1 MIYKYIVSVIGIDI
15 SDIVFA
21 TDSDEA
27 KKVFCRKR
35 GLAIDL
41 KRLTARRTKEE

>member
-1 MIYKYIVSVIGIDI
+1 MPYKYIVTVTDIGV
-15 SDIVFA
+15 SDTVFA

-35 GLAIDL
+35 GLTIDL
-41 KRLTARRTKEE
+41 TRLTARRTEE

>member
-1 MIYKYIVSVIGIDI
+1 MKYKYIVTVTDIGV

-27 KKVFCRKR
+27 KAKFCKNR
-35 GLAIDL
+35 GLTIDL
-41 KRLTARRTKEE
+41 TRLTARRAEE

>member
-1 MIYKYIVSVIGIDI
+1 MKYKYIVTVTDIGV

-27 KKVFCRKR
+27 KEKF
-35 GLAIDL
+35 
-41 KRLTARRTKEE
+41 

>member
-1 MIYKYIVSVIGIDI
+1 MIYKYIVSVIGIDV
-15 SDIVFA
+15 SDTVFA

-35 GLAIDL
+35 GLTIDL
-41 KRLTARRTKEE
+41 TRLTARRATE

>member
-1 MIYKYIVSVIGIDI
+1 MKYKYIVTVTDIGV

-27 KKVFCRKR
+27 KAKFCKKR
-35 GLAIDL
+35 GLTIDL
-41 KRLTARRTKEE
+41 TRLTARRAEE